1 MKPISPSIPAHCVKL
16 AAMTLLV
23 AAFHAAAPVQAQSL
37 ITDSAFFDPDF
48 EARRPGTGLVLSLQV
63 DTTFYTPAAESS
75 GNTTWE
81 HSAAGLVQLG
91 ADVFL
96 VGTVDVQ
103 LAAYTR
109 TTGNT
114 LVFGRELET
123 TTTGLLGSLG
133 PTITSV
139 TDQVLGVS
147 AINSWAST
155 ADVTGLSLTQGQ
167 NYLVSFNVQ
176 SGAGIDL
183 NALSAANFSLLNG
196 GNPIQDINTNQTANI
211 LNILQ
216 LGGGLATIEF
226 EFQAASPF
234 TDLTFQFD
242 AATVA
247 DANLL
252 GSISGNQTVLE
263 FSNFSLSPVPEPGTL
278 FLASLGVL
286 VILRRHR
293 FRAVGTAGKAA

>member
-1 MKPISPSIPAHCVKL
+1 MKTSIHSIPGSLVKFTSMTFL
-16 AAMTLLV
+16 AVT
-23 AAFHAAAPVQAQSL
+23 FHAVTPVQAQSL
-37 ITDSAFFDPDF
+37 VTDSAFFDPDF

-63 DTTFYTPAAESS
+63 DTTFYTPSSESS

-81 HSAAGLVQLG
+81 HSAAGLVQFG
-91 ADVFL
+91 VDAFPF
-96 VGTVDVQ
+96 GTVDAQ
-103 LAAYTR
+103 LAAYTQ

-114 LVFGRELET
+114 LVFGRELEIST
-123 TTTGLLGSLG
+123 SGLLGNLG
-133 PTITSV
+133 PAIT
-139 TDQVLGVS
+139 TATNQVLGASVLN
-147 AINSWAST
+147 AWAST

-167 NYLVSFNVQ
+167 NYLVSFDVQ

-196 GNPIQDINTNQTANI
+196 GNPIQDINTNQTANV

-216 LGGGLATIEF
+216 IGGGLGTIEF
-226 EFQAASPF
+226 EFQAVSAF

-252 GSISGNQTVLE
+252 GTISGNQTVLE
-263 FSNFSLSPVPEPGTL
+263 FSNFSLTPVPEPGTL
-278 FLASLGVL
+278 FLTSFGVL
-286 VILRRHR
+286 ILLRRRR
-293 FRAVGTAGKAA
+293 FTA

>member
-1 MKPISPSIPAHCVKL
+1 MKTNIHSTSGSLVKI
-16 AAMTLLV
+16 ASMALLV
-23 AAFHAAAPVQAQSL
+23 AAFHAATPVQAQSL
-37 ITDSAFFDPDF
+37 VTDSAFFDPDF

-63 DTTFYTPAAESS
+63 DTTFYTPSAESS

-147 AINSWAST
+147 ALSAWAST

-167 NYLVSFNVQ
+167 NYLVSFDVQ

-183 NALSAANFSLLNG
+183 NALSAANFTLLNG

-211 LNILQ
+211 LNVLQ

-226 EFQAASPF
+226 EFQASSAF

-252 GSISGNQTVLE
+252 GTISGNQTVLE
-263 FSNFSLSPVPEPGTL
+263 FSNFSLAPVPEPGSL

-286 VILRRHR
+286 VILRRRR
-293 FRAVGTAGKAA
+293 FMA

>member
-1 MKPISPSIPAHCVKL
+1 MKTNSFTRLGSSSPFAFS
-16 AAMTLLV
+16 TLLAV
-23 AAFHAAAPVQAQSL
+23 VFSAAVSLEAQSL

-48 EARRPGTGLVLSLQV
+48 EARRPGSGLVLSLQV
-63 DTTFYTPAAESS
+63 NTNFYTPAAESS

-91 ADVFL
+91 ADASPL
-96 VGTVDVQ
+96 GMVDVQ

-114 LVFGRELET
+114 LVFGRELEVNT
-123 TTTGLLGSLG
+123 SGTLALLG

-139 TDQVLGVS
+139 TNQVLGVS
-147 AINSWAST
+147 ALNAWSST

-183 NALSAANFSLLNG
+183 DALSAANFSLLNG
-196 GNPIQDINTNQTANI
+196 GNPIQDINTTQTANI

-216 LGGGLATIEF
+216 LGGGLGTIEF
-226 EFQAASPF
+226 EFQASSAF

-252 GSISGNQTVLE
+252 GGISGNQTVLE
-263 FSNFSLSPVPEPGTL
+263 FSNFSLTPVPEPGSL

-286 VILRRHR
+286 VILRRRR
-293 FRAVGTAGKAA
+293 FMV

>member
-1 MKPISPSIPAHCVKL
+1 MKTKTHSTPGSL
-16 AAMTLLV
+16 ARFASMTLLV
-23 AAFHAAAPVQAQSL
+23 AAFHAATPVQAQSL
-37 ITDSAFFDPDF
+37 VTDSAFFDPDF
-48 EARRPGTGLVLSLQV
+48 EARRPGTGLVLSIQV
-63 DTTFYTPAAESS
+63 DTTFYTPSPESS

-123 TTTGLLGSLG
+123 TTTGIVGSLG

-139 TDQVLGVS
+139 TDQVLGTS
-147 AINSWAST
+147 ALNAWAST

-167 NYLVSFNVQ
+167 NYLVSFDVA

-183 NALSAANFSLLNG
+183 NALSAANFTLLNG
-196 GNPIQDINTNQTANI
+196 GNPIQDINTNLTANI
-211 LNILQ
+211 LSVLQ
-216 LGGGLATIEF
+216 LGGGLGTIEF
-226 EFQAASPF
+226 EFQAANAF

-242 AATVA
+242 ANTVA

-252 GSISGNQTVLE
+252 GTISGNQTVLE
-263 FSNFSLSPVPEPGTL
+263 FSNFSLTPVPEPGSL
-278 FLASLGVL
+278 FLASVGMFIL
-286 VILRRHR
+286 LRRRR
-293 FRAVGTAGKAA
+293 FIA